1 MNVRA
6 VNNILFDLTG
16 TWSLHG
22 KIDKLF
28 STKIII
34 SMRSLKSFHFIFVM
48 NITLILHQFTQ
59 VVKSGHKIVLFTLL
73 INEKIII
80 ILRLKVNIDQIG
92 IFKNEKWIS
101 YFINVVHKL
110 KNILWAN
117 ESLTWKVFNCLL
129 LGL

>member
-59 VVKSGHKIVLFTLL
+59 AVKSGHKIVLFTLL